1 MLMHMSHR
9 ATRVP
14 TLIES
19 RERTERQIATAV
31 VAALIGAGY
40 IVAVYDGERY
50 VQTPSAALGDVARA
64 LLTVEEDHL
73 HVYLPTERGPLMTGW
88 VQLRYGGH
96 GWDTLADYSPRL
108 REALTP
114 ALTLADELRTRRAPG
129 KGKVVTS

>member
-9 ATRVP
+9 ASRVP

-50 VQTPSAALGDVARA
+50 VQTPSAALGDVA
-64 LLTVEEDHL
+64 
-73 HVYLPTERGPLMTGW
+73 
-88 VQLRYGGH
+88 
-96 GWDTLADYSPRL
+96 S
-108 REALTP
+108 
-114 ALTLADELRTRRAPG
+114 ELRTRRAPG
-129 KGKVVTS
+129 NGKVVTS